1 MACRL
6 GDNVRFGDPWS
17 PDRGRAHPVVKRT
30 SLFIG
35 LGLVP
40 VTFLG
45 LALAALVPACGSQTG
60 DSPAPEGTPS
70 ALGNGLRVRDVM
82 NPNAKTHPDTDG
94 GAMPSVTVTGASV
107 SWIDTYDETAN
118 GKSIGTVYVQDV
130 ASQAP
135 YSGGELYNPDY
146 FPASLAPAPGDV
158 LDLVGDFEELTH
170 LGTANFDNGTSLP
183 EFDQPN
189 ATFRYEYDPP
199 VPVIIQ
205 PSDLADYEHG
215 RRYLDMLV
223 TIQNVTL
230 TAGFTNSSG
239 RVTAPFTDIQQDGP
253 TIANENV
260 AIDPSAYSANQTFT
274 SVTGIVT
281 WFFNFQVAPRTLDDL
296 KTQ

>member
-1 MACRL
+1 M
-6 GDNVRFGDPWS
+6 
-17 PDRGRAHPVVKRT
+17 KRST
-30 SLFIG
+30 LFVG

-40 VTFLG
+40 ATFLG
-45 LALAALVPACGSQTG
+45 LGLAALVPACGSQTG
-60 DSPAPEGTPS
+60 DSPAPEGTPT
-70 ALGNGLRVRDVM
+70 ALGSGLRIRDVM

-94 GAMPSVTVTGASV
+94 GLMPSVTVTGASV

-135 YSGGELYNPDY
+135 YSGGELYAPDY
-146 FPASLAPAPGDV
+146 FPASLSPAPGDV

-170 LGTANFDNGTSLP
+170 LGTAVFDDGTSLP
-183 EFDQPN
+183 EFDTPN
-189 ATFRYEYDPP
+189 ATFRYEYTPP

-223 TIQNVTL
+223 TLQNVTL
-230 TAGFTNSSG
+230 TGAFANSDG
-239 RVTAPFTDIQQDGP
+239 RVTAPFTDVAMDGP
-253 TIANENV
+253 TISNENV
-260 AIDPSAYSANQTFT
+260 AIDPTQYSPTQTFT

-281 WFFNFQVAPRTLDDL
+281 WFFSFSVAPRTLDDL